1 LSISNFP
8 HLQNSLH
15 CIKKLHNMQTL
26 PSLHKFFPQCE
37 FLHLLVPQLESGS
50 EKELINPFQIVLF
63 FPLAMPQWNVS
74 KPLALSSSLAH
85 SLFTKLI
92 IPQGAKDF
100 HLQFILDLQI
110 SSVHL
115 LHILTGGLF
124 FLERIYLAL
133 SLSPPEV
140 AVCCEYV
147 HHLSNALPQDS

>member
-1 LSISNFP
+1 MNI
-8 HLQNSLH
+8 
-15 CIKKLHNMQTL
+15 
-26 PSLHKFFPQCE
+26 
-37 FLHLLVPQLESGS
+37 
-50 EKELINPFQIVLF
+50 
-63 FPLAMPQWNVS
+63 S

-85 SLFTKLI
+85 SLFTKFI

-100 HLQFILDLQI
+100 HVQFILDLQI

-115 LHILTGGLF
+115 LQILTGGLF

-133 SLSPPEV
+133 SPSPPKV